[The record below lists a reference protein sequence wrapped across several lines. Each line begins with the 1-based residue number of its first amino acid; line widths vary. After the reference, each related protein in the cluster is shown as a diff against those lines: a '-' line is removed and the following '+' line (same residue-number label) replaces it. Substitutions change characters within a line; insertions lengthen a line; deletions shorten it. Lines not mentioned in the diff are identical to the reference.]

1 MLFDDSAQ
9 VEKDVLIF
17 PLNLEI
23 PPEDTV
29 IEAQQ
34 DDDCDTDQEIYNAGK
49 QQCMSDLLE
58 LKKALDSYGQSEV
71 TKKLSNY
78 EFLKWQTEPNQ
89 FC

>member
-29 IEAQQ
+29 IEAQ
-34 DDDCDTDQEIYNAGK
+34 
-49 QQCMSDLLE
+49 
-58 LKKALDSYGQSEV
+58 
-71 TKKLSNY
+71 
-78 EFLKWQTEPNQ
+78 
-89 FC
+89 